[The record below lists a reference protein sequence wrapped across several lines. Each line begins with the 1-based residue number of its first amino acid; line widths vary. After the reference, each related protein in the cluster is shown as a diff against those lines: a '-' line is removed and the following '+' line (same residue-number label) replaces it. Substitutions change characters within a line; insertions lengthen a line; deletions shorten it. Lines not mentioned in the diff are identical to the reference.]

1 MLAEFADPNAMGNWQ
16 SPILSLLDARQQQ
29 QVSVAA
35 VPEAIDKISDQGRS
49 KDLREAHLPRLVM
62 SIPWLGKPHSAMV
75 PKPEQTWQVKEQN
88 KGQE

>member
-16 SPILSLLDARQQQ
+16 SPILSLLDARQQP

-49 KDLREAHLPRLVM
+49 KDLRKAHLARL
-62 SIPWLGKPHSAMV
+62 AMA
-75 PKPEQTWQVKEQN
+75 QN
-88 KGQE
+88 SGASTRPVIETPSS

>member
-1 MLAEFADPNAMGNWQ
+1 MLAEFADPNAMENWQ
-16 SPILSLLDARQQQ
+16 SPILSMLDARQQP

-35 VPEAIDKISDQGRS
+35 ILEAIDKISDQGRN
-49 KDLREAHLPRLVM
+49 KGLREAHLERLAV